1 MCEMC
6 AYVGRKR
13 QAAPILLEYGSRIE
27 GLWSGFCTG
36 IGVQNND
43 GTLQL
48 RKTLGYSRY
57 WKEQYKITDLP
68 GTIGFFHSR
77 TGYQG
82 CPGDSRFAHPFLSS
96 DGEVMAV
103 SQGAIGIFAE
113 KSGSIS
119 RIGNE
124 LLKKGRHFTSA
135 DFHLEAD
142 RYIALDDG
150 SRVHMSNI
158 ICEYVASLL
167 ESGYTPL
174 EAIRKAG
181 MDIQE
186 ESATM
191 FLMRKYPGHLFVIN
205 MNQRLGI
212 YFHKDGVSLATCALA
227 YGDERVNLM
236 ETPQNSVLDITANN
250 VYIEMLSEEL
260 QPYQKIPAGLQDAF
274 LEWTAEHPD
283 TMLPHVMDNVLK
295 VRQYPPRVLRHV
307 PTHEIFEQ
315 LYYDGKLELSS
326 QEYPG
331 IRQEENSIRTVIS
344 LRNK

>member
-6 AYVGRKR
+6 AYVGRKK
-13 QAAPILLEYGSRIE
+13 QAAPILLEYGKRIE

-36 IGVQNND
+36 IGVQDSD
-43 GTLQL
+43 GTLRQY
-48 RKTLGYSRY
+48 KTLGYSKY
-57 WKEQYKITDLP
+57 WEEQYQTSGLP
-68 GTIGFFHSR
+68 GTVGFFHSR

-96 DGEVMAV
+96 DGEVMTV
-103 SQGAIGIFAE
+103 SQGAIGIFAD

-124 LLKKGRHFTSA
+124 LLKQGRQFASA

-142 RYIALDDG
+142 RYVALDDG

-158 ICEYVASLL
+158 ACEYVASLL
-167 ESGYTPL
+167 AEGYAPL
-174 EAIRKAG
+174 DAIRKSSL
-181 MDIQE
+181 DIQE

-191 FLMRKYPGHLFVIN
+191 FLMRKYPGHLYIVN

-212 YFHKDGVSLATCALA
+212 YFHDDGVSLATCALA
-227 YGDERVNLM
+227 FGDDRVNLM
-236 ETPQNSVLDITANN
+236 ETPQNSLLDITADNL
-250 VYIEMLSEEL
+250 YIKTLSEEI
-260 QPYQKIPAGLQDAF
+260 QPYQKVPAGLQDAF

-295 VRQYPPRVLRHV
+295 VRQYPAGVLRHV
-307 PTHEIFEQ
+307 PTHELFEQ

-331 IRQEENSIRTVIS
+331 IRQENSIRTVIR

>member
-6 AYVGRKR
+6 AYVGRKH
-13 QAAPILLEYGSRIE
+13 QAAPILLEYGKRIE

-36 IGVQNND
+36 IGVQDPD
-43 GTLQL
+43 GTLRQY
-48 RKTLGYSRY
+48 KTLGYSKY
-57 WKEQYKITDLP
+57 WEGQYQTSGLP
-68 GTIGFFHSR
+68 GTVGFFHSR
-77 TGYQG
+77 TGYEG

-103 SQGAIGIFAE
+103 SQGAIGIFAD

-124 LLKKGRHFTSA
+124 LLKKGRQFTSA

-142 RYIALDDG
+142 RYVALNDG

-158 ICEYVASLL
+158 VCEYVASLL
-167 ESGYTPL
+167 AEGYAPL
-174 EAIRKAG
+174 DAIRKSSL
-181 MDIQE
+181 DIQE

-191 FLMRKYPGHLFVIN
+191 FLMRKYPGHLFVVN

-212 YFHKDGVSLATCALA
+212 YFHDDGVSLATCALA
-227 YGDERVNLM
+227 FGDDRVNLM
-236 ETPQNSVLDITANN
+236 ETPQNSLLDITANN
-250 VYIEMLSEEL
+250 TYIETLSEEL
-260 QPYQKIPAGLQDAF
+260 QPYQKVPAGLQDAF
-274 LEWTAEHPD
+274 LEWTADHPD
-283 TMLPHVMDNVLK
+283 TMLSHVMDNVLK
-295 VRQYPPRVLRHV
+295 VHQDPPGVLRHV
-307 PTHEIFEQ
+307 PTHELFEQ

-326 QEYPG
+326 LEYPG
-331 IRQEENSIRTVIS
+331 IRQENSIRTVIR

>member
-6 AYVGRKR
+6 AYVGRKH
-13 QAAPILLEYGSRIE
+13 QAAPILLEYGRCIE

-36 IGVQNND
+36 IGVQDSD
-43 GTLQL
+43 GTLRQY
-48 RKTLGYSRY
+48 KTLGYSKY
-57 WKEQYKITDLP
+57 WEEQFQTSCLP

-124 LLKKGRHFTSA
+124 LLKKGRQFASA

-158 ICEYVASLL
+158 VCEYVASLL
-167 ESGYTPL
+167 EEGYVPL
-174 EAIRKAG
+174 DAIRKAAL
-181 MDIQE
+181 DIQE

-191 FLMRKYPGHLFVIN
+191 FLMRKHPGHLFVVN

-212 YFHKDGVSLATCALA
+212 YFHDDGVSLATCALA
-227 YGDERVNLM
+227 FGDDRVNLM
-236 ETPQNSVLDITANN
+236 ETSQNSLLDITADKL
-250 VYIEMLSEEL
+250 YIETLLEEL

-274 LEWTAEHPD
+274 LEWTADHPD

-295 VRQYPPRVLRHV
+295 VRQYPPGVLRHV

-331 IRQEENSIRTVIS
+331 IRQQENSIRTVIR